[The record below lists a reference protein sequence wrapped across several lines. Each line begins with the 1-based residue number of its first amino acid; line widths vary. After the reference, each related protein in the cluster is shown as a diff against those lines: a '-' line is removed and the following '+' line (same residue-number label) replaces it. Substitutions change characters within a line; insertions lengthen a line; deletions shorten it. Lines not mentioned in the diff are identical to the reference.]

1 MSPAPAPAAA
11 GVRPGVLGYNR
22 PMDLGAGRLVI
33 ITGMSGAGKTAAL
46 RCFEDLGYCCLDNL
60 PPSLIETFVQLYRQT
75 PQSAGSIAIVCDVRS
90 GELFSRFREAI
101 GQLAGVGLSPE
112 VLFLDCE
119 DDVLIT
125 RFKEKRR
132 VPPMAVGLRL
142 EDAITRERER
152 LDPLKEL
159 AAVVID
165 TSSLTPRQLTAR
177 LLGIYAGGDGGPQLT
192 VTVLSFG
199 YKFGMPADAD
209 FVLDV
214 RFLPNPHYE
223 DKLRPLTGMD
233 AAVREFV
240 LSQDGA
246 IEYIE
251 SALSAL
257 QVAFIR
263 YAAVHKFSSIVAF
276 GCTGGKHR
284 SVAVANAVAE
294 QLLAQGYHV
303 VVQHRDIERL

>member
-1 MSPAPAPAAA
+1 
-11 GVRPGVLGYNR
+11 
-22 PMDLGAGRLVI
+22 MDLGAAAGRLVI

-75 PQSAGSIAIVCDVRS
+75 PQAAGSIAIVCDVRS
-90 GELFSRFREAI
+90 GELFSSFREAI
-101 GQLAGVGLSPE
+101 GQLASGGLSPE
-112 VLFLDCE
+112 VVFLDCE

-125 RFKEKRR
+125 RFKETRR
-132 VPPMAVGLRL
+132 VPPLAAGIRLKDAVV
-142 EDAITRERER
+142 AERER

-165 TSSLTPRQLTAR
+165 TSSLNPRQLTDR
-177 LLGIYAGGDGGPQLT
+177 LLGIYGGGPGGPQLT
-192 VTVLSFG
+192 VTILSFG

-209 FVLDV
+209 FILDV

-223 DKLRPLTGMD
+223 DRLRPLTGAD

-240 LSQDGA
+240 LLQDGA

-257 QVAFIR
+257 TIALPR
-263 YAAVHKFSSIVAF
+263 YASVHKFSSIVAF

-284 SVAVANAVAE
+284 SVAVAIAAAE
-294 QLLAQGYHV
+294 RLIALGYHV
-303 VVQHRDIERL
+303 VVQHRDVDRL

>member
-1 MSPAPAPAAA
+1 
-11 GVRPGVLGYNR
+11 
-22 PMDLGAGRLVI
+22 MDLGAGAGRLVI

-75 PQSAGSIAIVCDVRS
+75 PQAAVSIAIVCDVRS
-90 GELFSRFREAI
+90 GDLFSSFREAI
-101 GQLAGVGLSPE
+101 GQLQGGGLSPE

-125 RFKEKRR
+125 RFKEARR
-132 VPPMAVGLRL
+132 VPPLALNTRL
-142 EDAITRERER
+142 EDAIVAERER

-165 TSSLTPRQLTAR
+165 TSSLTPRQLTDR
-177 LLGIYAGGDGGPQLT
+177 LLGIYAGAPGAPQLA

-199 YKFGMPADAD
+199 FKFGMPADAD
-209 FVLDV
+209 FILDV

-223 DKLRPLTGMD
+223 DRLRPLTGVD
-233 AAVREFV
+233 GAVREFV
-240 LSQDGA
+240 LLQDGA

-257 QVAFIR
+257 TVALPR
-263 YAAVHKFSSIVAF
+263 YASVHKFSTIVAF

-284 SVAVANAVAE
+284 SVAVAIAVAE
-294 QLLAQGYHV
+294 RLISLGYHV